1 MRNSS
6 YMKFNNKQS
15 DLMTLGGLSGKS
27 HEGNLCEEGF
37 PLSLAKVSI
46 PAVQVRCSEET
57 GTCHFNKDSLTEVT
71 H

>member
-15 DLMTLGGLSGKS
+15 DLMMTLGGLSGKS

-57 GTCHFNKDSLTEVT
+57 GTCHLIKIL
-71 H
+71 